1 MSALRFSEIS
11 SAGPVDSSAVL
22 ALITAQFDDHR
33 IQTPVDRLRAAIS
46 AVLADSRL
54 GLFLLARKQGHP
66 VGVAYLCFTWSLEH
80 CGRTAWLEELYVVPS
95 ERDQG
100 IGDRLLQAA
109 LVEAR
114 ERGCGAVDL
123 EVEHSQKRAE
133 NLYRRAGF
141 KPLTR
146 ERWVRRSDVRT
157 S

>member
-1 MSALRFSEIS
+1 MSGLRSSGIS
-11 SAGPVDSSAVL
+11 AAGPADSSEVL
-22 ALITAQFDDHR
+22 ALITAQFDEHEIR
-33 IQTPVDRLRAAIS
+33 TPVDRLGAAID
-46 AVLADSRL
+46 AVLADSSL

-66 VGVAYLCFTWSLEH
+66 VGVVYLSFTWSLEH

-109 LVEAR
+109 LIEAR
-114 ERGCGAVDL
+114 ERGCAAVDL
-123 EVEHSQKRAE
+123 EVEHRQKRAE

-146 ERWVRRSDVRT
+146 QRWVRRSDVRT